1 MEYEDRGDVETCYK
15 CVTEFFNLKYIFS
28 STIIA
33 ASECVDMEV
42 NCVEKETDSF
52 SKCVD
57 EINELGRLIGMERKL
72 DELDHGKRFYYVI
85 LFS

>member
-1 MEYEDRGDVETCYK
+1 
-15 CVTEFFNLKYIFS
+15 
-28 STIIA
+28 
-33 ASECVDMEV
+33 MEV
-42 NCVEKETDSF
+42 NCVEMETDSF

-72 DELDHGKRFYYVI
+72 DELDHGKRFYSVI

>member
-1 MEYEDRGDVETCYK
+1 
-15 CVTEFFNLKYIFS
+15 
-28 STIIA
+28 
-33 ASECVDMEV
+33 MEV
-42 NCVEKETDSF
+42 NCVEMETDSF